1 MTPSELEA
9 IEKRAEAATKGP
21 WTLGNENN
29 ANAEVETGPV
39 AIAFTRYGALPPDYD
54 NMLIEREQMLA
65 NAHFVMAAREDV
77 PALVLEVKRLR
88 GVLVE
93 IRTIIETEADDA
105 AACQLAVD
113 VVDRELPEEAP

>member
-21 WTLGNENN
+21 WATHWERRRLVDRSGVWSERGIVADRIAGGGTNDDGETN
-29 ANAEVETGPV
+29 AAF
-39 AIAFTRYGALPPDYD
+39 IA
-54 NMLIEREQMLA
+54 
-65 NAHFVMAAREDV
+65 HAREDV
-77 PALVLEVKRLR
+77 PALVLEVRRLR
-88 GVLVE
+88 GVLAE